1 MWENDTELHGD
12 DFMDNFTIANLSSL
26 FDFDQSNS
34 LTVIG
39 MEGIGKITLA
49 FYYLTTNPKTCNAG
63 NDLTIISSSL
73 VSPGIYHLLYT
84 KLTSAVTE
92 YQTTIM

>member
-1 MWENDTELHGD
+1 MWDTDTDVGGD
-12 DFMDNFTIANLSSL
+12 DFMDNFTITNLSSL

-49 FYYLTTNPKTCNAG
+49 FYYLTTNPTMTCNA
-63 NDLTIISSSL
+63 DDELTISSGSL
-73 VSPGIYHLLYT
+73 T
-84 KLTSAVTE
+84 
-92 YQTTIM
+92 